1 MELTLPLV
9 TTSIDADGVATITL
23 DDPTS
28 ANALGEAMVHSLVE
42 SFEAVGR
49 SPDTKVVVLLGVGA
63 TFSSGAPLDLLLK
76 LVRGDGDPSDITL
89 PRAILGCP
97 VPVISAVEGNAI
109 GGGFALALAA
119 DIVLLSGE
127 SRYGFSF
134 MNLGFTPGM
143 GTTRLCEHV
152 LSPAI
157 VHELLYTG
165 EMRRGSQFDRFTG
178 INHVLPRSEVREAAF
193 DVASRIAE
201 KPRSAIELLKRTLSL
216 TRRTAFESALTIET
230 MMHQLTMRAPGVA
243 ERIEAE
249 YL

>member
-1 MELTLPLV
+1 MELTQPLV
-9 TTSIDADGVATITL
+9 TIAIDADGIATITL
-23 DDPTS
+23 DDPSTS
-28 ANALGEAMVHSLVE
+28 NALGESMVRALTDA
-42 SFEAVGR
+42 FDAVGR

-63 TFSSGAPLDLLLK
+63 TFSSGAPLDLLRK
-76 LVRGDGDPSDITL
+76 LIRGDGDPSDITL
-89 PRAILGCP
+89 PRALLACP
-97 VPVISAVEGNAI
+97 VPVIAAVEGNAI

-119 DIVLLSGE
+119 DIVLLAGE

-157 VHELLYTG
+157 AHELLYTG

-178 INHVLPRSEVREAAF
+178 INHVLPRTEVREAAF
-193 DVASRIAE
+193 DVAGRIAE
-201 KPRSAIELLKRTLSL
+201 KPRAAIELLKRTLSL
-216 TRRTAFESALTIET
+216 TRRVAFESALTMEA
-230 MMHQLTMRAPGVA
+230 MMHQLTLRAPGVA

-249 YL
+249 YV

>member
-1 MELTLPLV
+1 MELTHPLV
-9 TTSIDADGVATITL
+9 ATSIDASGIATITL
-23 DDPTS
+23 DDPSTS
-28 ANALGEAMVHSLVE
+28 NALGEPMVHALTE
-42 SFEAVGR
+42 AFDAVGR
-49 SPDTKVVVLLGVGA
+49 SPDTKVVVLIGVGD
-63 TFSSGAPLDLLLK
+63 TFSSGATLDALLK
-76 LVRGDGDPSDITL
+76 LVRGDGHPSDITL
-89 PRAILGCP
+89 PRALLGCP
-97 VPVISAVEGNAI
+97 VPVIAAVEGHAI

-193 DVASRIAE
+193 DVAGRIAE
-201 KPRSAIELLKRTLSL
+201 KPRAAIELLKRTLSL
-216 TRRTAFESALTIET
+216 SRRAAFESALTMEA
-230 MMHQLTMRAPGVA
+230 MMHQLTMRAPDIAV
-243 ERIEAE
+243 RIEAE
-249 YL
+249 YA

>member
-9 TTSIDADGVATITL
+9 TTSIDAGGIATITL
-23 DDPTS
+23 DDPSS
-28 ANALGEAMVHSLVE
+28 ANALGEAMVHSLTE
-42 SFEAVGR
+42 AFDAVGR
-49 SPDTKVVVLLGVGA
+49 SPDTKVVVLLGIGD
-63 TFSSGAPLDLLLK
+63 TFSSGATLDALLK
-76 LVRGDGDPSDITL
+76 LVRGEGDPSDITL
-89 PRAILGCP
+89 PRALLGCP
-97 VPVISAVEGNAI
+97 VPVIAAAEGHAI

-157 VHELLYTG
+157 VHELLFTG

-178 INHVLPRSEVREAAF
+178 INHVLPRTEVRDAAF
-193 DVASRIAE
+193 DVAGRIAE
-201 KPRSAIELLKRTLSL
+201 KPRGAIELLKRTLSL
-216 TRRTAFESALTIET
+216 SRRAAFESALTMEA
-230 MMHQLTMRAPGVA
+230 MMHHLTMRAPGIA
-243 ERIEAE
+243 ARIEAE
-249 YL
+249 YV

>member
-1 MELTLPLV
+1 MELTAAPV
-9 TTSIDADGVATITL
+9 STSVDGNGIATITL
-23 DDPTS
+23 NDPST
-28 ANALGEAMVHSLVE
+28 ANALGEAMVHALTAA
-42 SFEAVGR
+42 FGTVGR
-49 SPDTKVVVLLGVGA
+49 SSDTKVVVLLGIGE
-63 TFSSGAPLDLLLK
+63 TFSSGATLDTLLK

-89 PRAILGCP
+89 PRALLGCP
-97 VPVISAVEGNAI
+97 VPVIAAVEGHAI

-178 INHVLPRSEVREAAF
+178 INHVLPRSEVREAAY
-193 DVASRIAE
+193 DVAARIAD
-201 KPRSAIELLKRTLSL
+201 KPRPAIELLKRTLSL
-216 TRRTAFESALTIET
+216 ARRTAFESALTMET
-230 MMHQLTMRAPGVA
+230 MMHQLTMRAPGIA
-243 ERIEAE
+243 TRIEAE